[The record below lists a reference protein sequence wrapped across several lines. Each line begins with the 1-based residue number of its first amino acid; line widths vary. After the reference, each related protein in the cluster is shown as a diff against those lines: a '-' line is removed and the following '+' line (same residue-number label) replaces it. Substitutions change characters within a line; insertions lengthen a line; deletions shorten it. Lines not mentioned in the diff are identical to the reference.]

1 MNRTTRLFFRQSGI
15 ARTRS
20 GWQNAQLWAGYCI
33 VKNELTVFDARLYI
47 RVRRLDE
54 APQRSAAFVA
64 TAMACWRITRACFKN
79 IFHFSLRRSKTRS
92 STPPRAKP
100 KPRVS
105 GTPGAARP
113 PSAERKKDVI
123 TVFTRT
129 KVRSARLLHPTTRK
143 SKNLRVSGTPLRSH
157 RSLTFAPAKRQSR
170 ALTQTIFETRS
181 KY

>member
-1 MNRTTRLFFRQSGI
+1 VNRTTRLFFRQSGI

-20 GWQNAQLWAGYCI
+20 GWQNAQLWAGHCI

-105 GTPGAARP
+105 GPQELRARLRQSGRKMSLLYLRGLKSARHDSCTPPRA
-113 PSAERKKDVI
+113 
-123 TVFTRT
+123 
-129 KVRSARLLHPTTRK
+129 KVKTCACRGPRSAAIAH
-143 SKNLRVSGTPLRSH
+143 LRSL
-157 RSLTFAPAKRQSR
+157 RLNAKVVP
-170 ALTQTIFETRS
+170 
-181 KY
+181 